1 MSNVSTEALS
11 EASRANSKGTRAV
24 NVIEPSAIR
33 AIEEAAVVGCGH
45 DLRRAMIA
53 EAAYYLAER
62 RGFAPGRELEDW
74 VAAEGEI
81 RHLWTR
87 VLEEAPVGCGG

>member
-1 MSNVSTEALS
+1 MSDVSTEALN
-11 EASRANSKGTRAV
+11 EASRANPKGTRAA
-24 NVIEPSAIR
+24 NVIAPSAIS
-33 AIEEAAVVGCGH
+33 AIEETAVVGCGH
-45 DLRRAMIA
+45 DLRRAMTA

-62 RGFAPGRELEDW
+62 RGFAPGHELEDW

-87 VLEEAPVGCGG
+87 VLEGAPIRCGG